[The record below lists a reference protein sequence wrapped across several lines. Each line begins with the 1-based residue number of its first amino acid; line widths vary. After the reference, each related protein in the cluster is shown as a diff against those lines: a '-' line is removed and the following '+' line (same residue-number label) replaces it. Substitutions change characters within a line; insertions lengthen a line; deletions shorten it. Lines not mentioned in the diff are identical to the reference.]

1 MEVYALI
8 HRMKTSQNNSKNI
21 SRDNDDWW
29 TGEPDV

>member
-8 HRMKTSQNNSKNI
+8 HRIKTSQNNNKSI
-21 SRDNDDWW
+21 SRDNDGWW